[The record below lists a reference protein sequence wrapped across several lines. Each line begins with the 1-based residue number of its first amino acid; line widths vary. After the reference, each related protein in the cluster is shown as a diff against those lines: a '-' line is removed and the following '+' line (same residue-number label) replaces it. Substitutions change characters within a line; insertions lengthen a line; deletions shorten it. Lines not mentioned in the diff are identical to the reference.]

1 MSQLWH
7 MWQTQSQTVSAF
19 VIALMRVYAA
29 LFVCGV
35 LVHFAI
41 GAITGYHLQHL
52 GVFHIPCLGPN
63 SDGLGWP
70 TSIANFTAEIMQ

>member
-1 MSQLWH
+1 
-7 MWQTQSQTVSAF
+7 MWQTQSQTAFAF
-19 VIALMRVYAA
+19 VIEMLRVYTA

-41 GAITGYHLQHL
+41 GTITGYHLQHL
-52 GVFHIPCLGPN
+52 GVFHIPGPGPN

-70 TSIANFTAEIMQ
+70 ASIANVTKEITQ